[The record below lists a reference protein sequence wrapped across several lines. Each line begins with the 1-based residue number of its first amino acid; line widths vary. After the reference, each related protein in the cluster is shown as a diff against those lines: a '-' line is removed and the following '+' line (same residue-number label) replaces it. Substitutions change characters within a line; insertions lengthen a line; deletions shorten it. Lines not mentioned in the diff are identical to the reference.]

1 MRRRWTDETTRRY
14 FFPALTV
21 KILGAIALGAIYQF
35 YYEGGDTFNY
45 FDWGSKYIWEA
56 FKDSPAKAFQLI
68 FAPGEYHPST
78 LNYAINIVTYKD
90 PASYFIVR
98 VAGFFDIFTF
108 HTYSATACLFAFVSF
123 TGMWALF
130 TTFYRIAPAL
140 HKGFAIAALFIPS
153 VFFWGSGIMK
163 DSLTIGAL
171 GWLTYGIYHI
181 FFRKEKI
188 ILNAMVVAAAAFVIY
203 SIKIYILLCFLPAVI
218 LWVVASHYGKIRYAF
233 VKISLLPIVAA
244 VIVGLSYFAIQE
256 VGETSR
262 RYSLDKLSYTA
273 ESTARW
279 IAYVSQREGGS
290 YYTLGDFDYST
301 GGMIRKFIPAVWVTL
316 FRPYLWEA
324 QNPVMLLS
332 ALESFAI
339 LALAVFVFYKAGLW
353 SGLTMIF
360 KNPFVLFCLVF
371 SIAFAFA
378 VGFSTYNFG
387 SLVRY
392 KIPMLPF
399 FISALFAIHHHA
411 GKQKMQ
417 AQSDNA

>member
-1 MRRRWTDETTRRY
+1 
-14 FFPALTV
+14 
-21 KILGAIALGAIYQF
+21 
-35 YYEGGDTFNY
+35 
-45 FDWGSKYIWEA
+45 
-56 FKDSPAKAFQLI
+56 
-68 FAPGEYHPST
+68 
-78 LNYAINIVTYKD
+78 
-90 PASYFIVR
+90 
-98 VAGFFDIFTF
+98 
-108 HTYSATACLFAFVSF
+108 
-123 TGMWALF
+123 
-130 TTFYRIAPAL
+130 
-140 HKGFAIAALFIPS
+140 
-153 VFFWGSGIMK
+153 
-163 DSLTIGAL
+163 
-171 GWLTYGIYHI
+171 
-181 FFRKEKI
+181 
-188 ILNAMVVAAAAFVIY
+188 MVVAAAAFVIY